1 MRKTGFEGRP
11 IKVRLAVDMRLWG
24 KHMGLEGIKLIACD
38 LDGTLLHPGER
49 ELRSEAFELIDELH
63 RRGIV
68 FMPASGRQ
76 YASLRYLFAPVADE
90 LAYVCENGTLVMSEG
105 RAVVKRSMERSLA
118 MDIAN
123 AVVAYP
129 HADVTL
135 SCEGHLY
142 TMSGNDAFVDHLRYV
157 VHCDVAVVDR
167 PEDIDE
173 DVIKIAFQT
182 PETEQPAALEY
193 FVRRFSDRV
202 DVMTSGTEWT
212 DFIGFDSGKGSALA
226 DYGCALGI
234 SPNEMMAFGDNENDR
249 DMLNVVGHPYLMESC
264 NPSMRGVNDRVRY
277 VRTVE
282 EELRRLLAE

>member
-1 MRKTGFEGRP
+1 
-11 IKVRLAVDMRLWG
+11 
-24 KHMGLEGIKLIACD
+24 MGLEGIKLIACD

-49 ELRSEAFELIDELH
+49 EPRSEAFELIDELH

-76 YASLRYLFAPVADE
+76 YASLRYLFTPVADE
-90 LAYVCENGTLVMSEG
+90 LAYVCENGALVMSEG

-135 SCEGHLY
+135 SCGGHLY
-142 TMSGNDAFVDHLRYV
+142 TMSGNDAFVDHLRYE

-182 PETEQPAALEY
+182 PEVDQPAALEY
-193 FVRRFSDRV
+193 FERLFSDRV

-212 DFIGFDSGKGSALA
+212 DFIGFGSGKGSALA
-226 DYGCALGI
+226 DYGRALGI
-234 SPNEMMAFGDNENDR
+234 SPDEMMAFGDNENDR

-264 NPSMRGVNDRVRY
+264 NPSMRGINDRVRY

>member
-1 MRKTGFEGRP
+1 
-11 IKVRLAVDMRLWG
+11 
-24 KHMGLEGIKLIACD
+24 MGLEGIKLIACD

-49 ELRSEAFELIDELH
+49 EPRSEAFELIDELH

-76 YASLRYLFAPVADE
+76 YASLRHLFAPVADE
-90 LAYVCENGTLVMSEG
+90 LAYVCENGALVMSEG

-142 TMSGNDAFVDHLRYV
+142 TMSGNDAFVDHLRYE

-167 PEDIDE
+167 PEDIDDE
-173 DVIKIAFQT
+173 PEFMAKHTDCQLEAQVEVSEMMGAEIYLYLEYKGNKMTARVAPTSKARNGDTVRVAFDPHKVHLFDV
-182 PETEQPAALEY
+182 ETEQ
-193 FVRRFSDRV
+193 
-202 DVMTSGTEWT
+202 T
-212 DFIGFDSGKGSALA
+212 I
-226 DYGCALGI
+226 
-234 SPNEMMAFGDNENDR
+234 
-249 DMLNVVGHPYLMESC
+249 LN
-264 NPSMRGVNDRVRY
+264 
-277 VRTVE
+277 
-282 EELRRLLAE
+282 

>member
-1 MRKTGFEGRP
+1 
-11 IKVRLAVDMRLWG
+11 
-24 KHMGLEGIKLIACD
+24 MGLEGIKLIACD

-49 ELRSEAFELIDELH
+49 EPRSEAFELIDELH

-90 LAYVCENGTLVMSEG
+90 LAYVCENGALVMSEG

-142 TMSGNDAFVDHLRYV
+142 TMSGNDAFVDHLHYE

-182 PETEQPAALEY
+182 PEVDQPAALKY
-193 FVRRFSDRV
+193 FERLFSDRV
-202 DVMTSGTEWT
+202 DVMTSGAEWT
-212 DFIGFDSGKGSALA
+212 DFIGFGSGKGSALA
-226 DYGCALGI
+226 DYGRALGI
-234 SPNEMMAFGDNENDR
+234 SPDEMMAFGDNENDR

-264 NPSMRGVNDRVRY
+264 NPSMRGINDRVRY

>member
-1 MRKTGFEGRP
+1 MVRCCILGSASRAPRP
-11 IKVRLAVDMRLWG
+11 
-24 KHMGLEGIKLIACD
+24 
-38 LDGTLLHPGER
+38 
-49 ELRSEAFELIDELH
+49 FELIDELH
-63 RRGIV
+63 RRGIM

-90 LAYVCENGTLVMSEG
+90 LAYVCENGAPVMSEG

-142 TMSGNDAFVDHLRYV
+142 TMSGNDAFVDHLRYE
-157 VHCDVAVVDR
+157 VHCDVAVVAR

-182 PETEQPAALEY
+182 PEVDQPAALEY
-193 FVRRFSDRV
+193 FERLFSDRV
-202 DVMTSGTEWT
+202 DVDDVGNRMDGLYRLW
-212 DFIGFDSGKGSALA
+212 
-226 DYGCALGI
+226 
-234 SPNEMMAFGDNENDR
+234 FGQGLR
-249 DMLNVVGHPYLMESC
+249 ACRLRSC
-264 NPSMRGVNDRVRY
+264 PRVFRPMR
-277 VRTVE
+277 
-282 EELRRLLAE
+282 

>member
-1 MRKTGFEGRP
+1 
-11 IKVRLAVDMRLWG
+11 
-24 KHMGLEGIKLIACD
+24 MGLEGIRLIACD

-49 ELRSEAFELIDELH
+49 EPRSEAFELIDELH

-90 LAYVCENGTLVMSEG
+90 LAYVCENGALVMSEG
-105 RAVVKRSMERSLA
+105 HAVVKRSMERSLA

-123 AVVAYP
+123 AVVAFP
-129 HADVTL
+129 HADV
-135 SCEGHLY
+135 
-142 TMSGNDAFVDHLRYV
+142 MA
-157 VHCDVAVVDR
+157 
-167 PEDIDE
+167 
-173 DVIKIAFQT
+173 
-182 PETEQPAALEY
+182 
-193 FVRRFSDRV
+193 
-202 DVMTSGTEWT
+202 SGTEWT

-234 SPNEMMAFGDNENDR
+234 SPNEMMAFGDNENDH
-249 DMLNVVGHPYLMESC
+249 DMLNVVGHPYLMEDC

-277 VRTVE
+277 VRAVE

>member
-1 MRKTGFEGRP
+1 
-11 IKVRLAVDMRLWG
+11 
-24 KHMGLEGIKLIACD
+24 MGLEGIKLIACD

-49 ELRSEAFELIDELH
+49 EPRSEAFELIDELH

-90 LAYVCENGTLVMSEG
+90 LAYVCENGALVMSEG

-142 TMSGNDAFVDHLRYV
+142 TMGGNDAFVDHLRYE

-182 PETEQPAALEY
+182 PEAEQQAALEY
-193 FVRRFSDRV
+193 FERLFSDRV

-212 DFIGFDSGKGSALA
+212 DFIGFGSGKGSALA
-226 DYGCALGI
+226 DYGRALGI
-234 SPNEMMAFGDNENDR
+234 SPDEMMAFGDNENDR

-264 NPSMRGVNDRVRY
+264 NPTMRGINDRVRY
-277 VRTVE
+277 ARTVE
-282 EELRRLLAE
+282 EELHRLLAE

>member
-1 MRKTGFEGRP
+1 MRKTGFEGLP
-11 IKVRLAVDMRLWG
+11 FKVRLAVDERLWG

-49 ELRSEAFELIDELH
+49 EPRPEAFELINELH

-90 LAYVCENGTLVMSEG
+90 LAYVCENGALVMSEG

-142 TMSGNDAFVDHLRYV
+142 TISGNDAFIDHLRYE
-157 VHCDVAVVDR
+157 VHCDVTVVDR

-193 FVRRFSDRV
+193 FARRFSDRV

-226 DYGCALGI
+226 DYGRALGI

-249 DMLNVVGHPYLMESC
+249 DMLNVVGHPCLMESC

>member
-1 MRKTGFEGRP
+1 
-11 IKVRLAVDMRLWG
+11 
-24 KHMGLEGIKLIACD
+24 MGLEGIKLIACD

-49 ELRSEAFELIDELH
+49 EPRSEAFELIDELH

-90 LAYVCENGTLVMSEG
+90 LAYVCENGALVMSEG

-142 TMSGNDAFVDHLRYV
+142 TMSGNDAFVDHLRYE
-157 VHCDVAVVDR
+157 VHCDV
-167 PEDIDE
+167 
-173 DVIKIAFQT
+173 
-182 PETEQPAALEY
+182 PAALEY
-193 FVRRFSDRV
+193 FERLFSDRV

-212 DFIGFDSGKGSALA
+212 DFIGFGSGKGSALA
-226 DYGCALGI
+226 DYGRALGI
-234 SPNEMMAFGDNENDR
+234 SPDEMMAFGDNENDR

-264 NPSMRGVNDRVRY
+264 NPSMRGINDRVRY